1 MHHRLQWFIH
11 MQAHGLKGRWAP
23 RLHSSWGTAY
33 FTFFAKQC
41 GLGRALQWGNYDRA
55 VPLSPGAFL
64 LGGVCCTTFVPP
76 YSTWSLLCISTFK
89 TISSSTDSTAS
100 YRHISTYRTHT
111 NQYYVYKLYMGH
123 RRVTVLDMLPKFL
136 LICHQAAECSCAIP
150 HEQCRQGAH
159 LPFLGL
165 KPTGGQTTE
174 ICDAWPVRCQYYGY
188 LPSPLTGTKLYC
200 LVTDVTTFQGCYLIV
215 QGWESSPQ
223 LSESQ
228 VQRPN

>member
-1 MHHRLQWFIH
+1 MHHRLHWFIH

-89 TISSSTDSTAS
+89 TVSSSTDSTAS

-174 ICDAWPVRCQYYGY
+174 ICDAWPVLW
-188 LPSPLTGTKLYC
+188 LPSQPPDRYQIILLGDRRDNFPRL
-200 LVTDVTTFQGCYLIV
+200 LPNSARLRVEPTTFGV
-215 QGWESSPQ
+215 ASPM
-223 LSESQ
+223 
-228 VQRPN
+228 P